1 MEEIKVG
8 EYVRTDNGIIGKYV
22 KFRGFED
29 SIETNNKWIG
39 FDIEKDIV
47 KHSPNIIDLIE
58 CGDYVN
64 GSRVI
69 DIAQASVR
77 AVYTEDATQK
87 MALIPKINEDIKSIV
102 TKEQFEQMK
111 YIVGDE

>member
-1 MEEIKVG
+1 MGEIKVG

-58 CGDYVN
+58 
-64 GSRVI
+64 
-69 DIAQASVR
+69 VR
-77 AVYTEDATQK
+77 GLCE
-87 MALIPKINEDIKSIV
+87 
-102 TKEQFEQMK
+102 
-111 YIVGDE
+111 